1 MSDKGLAAQNKLKK
15 NMLPD
20 TALTTSARSQKADKA
35 LQKTPFLVGFPI
47 FLVVISALAYASF
60 GAYGWLQDEQRL
72 PVQEIVISGEIKMLD
87 KLGLQNIIRSQAKGS
102 FFALDVNHVHR
113 LMAVQPWVYNASV
126 RKRWPSKLYIHVVEQ
141 QAVAIWN
148 DDLLLNRYGDTF
160 EGLPAKQ
167 ENKQA
172 NGESQFTQMQQAE
185 LQKLPLLYGPM
196 GSEKTALTGYTHMQ
210 RLLNISGQKIALL
223 SLSERFAW
231 QVKLHNQV
239 LLKLGRQEYINRLQ
253 RYIDVYPLL
262 LQEEKSVA
270 YVDLRYDTGLAVG
283 WGAPR
288 SLKKLGLQSI
298 NNNS

>member
-1 MSDKGLAAQNKLKK
+1 
-15 NMLPD
+15 
-20 TALTTSARSQKADKA
+20 
-35 LQKTPFLVGFPI
+35 
-47 FLVVISALAYASF
+47 
-60 GAYGWLQDEQRL
+60 
-72 PVQEIVISGEIKMLD
+72 
-87 KLGLQNIIRSQAKGS
+87 
-102 FFALDVNHVHR
+102 
-113 LMAVQPWVYNASV
+113 
-126 RKRWPSKLYIHVVEQ
+126 
-141 QAVAIWN
+141 
-148 DDLLLNRYGDTF
+148 
-160 EGLPAKQ
+160 
-167 ENKQA
+167 
-172 NGESQFTQMQQAE
+172 
-185 LQKLPLLYGPM
+185 
-196 GSEKTALTGYTHMQ
+196 MQ

-288 SLKKLGLQSI
+288 NLKKLGLQSI